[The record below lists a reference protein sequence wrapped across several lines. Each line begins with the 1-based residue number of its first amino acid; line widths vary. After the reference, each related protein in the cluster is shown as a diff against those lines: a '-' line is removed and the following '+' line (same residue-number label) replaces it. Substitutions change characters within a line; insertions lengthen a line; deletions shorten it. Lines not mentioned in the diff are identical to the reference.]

1 MKIIIAGAGEV
12 GTHLA
17 KLLAS
22 ENQDIILMDKEEEK
36 LRPIESKFDLMTM
49 KGNPT
54 SLKDLREVG
63 VGDADLFI
71 AVTPEESTNM
81 TACMLA
87 TNMGS
92 KKTLARID
100 NYEYLL
106 PKNKE
111 FFKRL
116 GVDSLIYPEMLAAHE
131 IVNSL
136 KKNWARQWLEFYDG
150 ALYLIATKI
159 RDESPVVNKKFQD
172 LFANESNMRV
182 VAIKRQSETIMPK
195 GQDIILLDDVI
206 YVMVTPDQIVKL
218 RKMAGK
224 EDKSIDDIMIM
235 GGSRIAQ
242 KTCQYLPD
250 SINVKVIEKDKDR
263 AYSFLENVSKNVV
276 VINGDGRD
284 TDLILEEGVEHMDAF
299 IAVTGNSEANIM
311 ACLAARRAGVKKII
325 AEIENIDYFPLAEKL
340 DIGTIV
346 NKKRLAASHIYQYTL
361 DANVTELKCLANID
375 VDIVEFEAKANSKMT
390 KGKVREL
397 NLPHDMNLGGLIR
410 DKKGYIVTGETEI
423 KEGDHVICFCDSLKT
438 RKIEKYFN

>member
-17 KLLAS
+17 KMLAN
-22 ENQDIILMDKEEEK
+22 ERQDIVLMDMAEER
-36 LRPIESKFDLMTM
+36 LRSIEANFDLMTI

-63 VGDADLFI
+63 VGNADLFI

-116 GVDSLIYPEMLAAHE
+116 GVDSLIYPEMLAAKE

-150 ALYLIATKI
+150 ALILVATKI
-159 RDESPVVNKKFQD
+159 RETSSILNKRLDE
-172 LFANESNMRV
+172 LFESDTKMRV
-182 VAIKRQSETIMPK
+182 VAIKRQFETIIPK
-195 GQDIILLDDVI
+195 GADEIKLYDII
-206 YVMVTPDQIVKL
+206 YVMTTRDQIERL
-218 RKMAGK
+218 RQMAGK
-224 EDKSIDDIMIM
+224 EDKPIENIMIM
-235 GGSRIAQ
+235 GGSRICQ

-250 SINVKVIEKDKDR
+250 SIKVKIIEKDR
-263 AYSFLENVSKNVV
+263 ERGYSILENVSNAV
-276 VINGDGRD
+276 VINGDGRN
-284 TDLILEEGVEHMDAF
+284 TELLREEGVQYMDAF
-299 IAVTGNSEANIM
+299 VAVTGNSEANIL
-311 ACLAARRAGVKKII
+311 ACLAARRAGVKKTI

-340 DIGTIV
+340 DIGTVI
-346 NKKRLAASHIYQYTL
+346 NKKKLAASHIYQYTL
-361 DANVTELKCLANID
+361 DANVTELKCLANVEGD
-375 VDIVEFEAKANSKMT
+375 VVEFEAKANSKMT
-390 KGKVREL
+390 KGKVRDLHLPREL
-397 NLPHDMNLGGLIR
+397 NLGGYVR
-410 DKKGYIVTGETEI
+410 DKKGYIVTGDTEI
-423 KEGDHVICFCDSLKT
+423 KEGDHVIVFCYSSKT
-438 RKIEKYFN
+438 RQIEKYFN